1 MNRPPMA
8 QLLFDAGFDTGWA
21 LHEDTLILWEHDIDP
36 PAPLTRPTEAI
47 DEATTADAD
56 TGTSPE

>member
-8 QLLFDAGFDTGWA
+8 QLLIDAGFDTGWA
-21 LHEDTLILWEHDIDP
+21 LVDGVLILWEHDTDP
-36 PAPLTRPTEAI
+36 PAPLTRPTETTN
-47 DEATTADAD
+47 EASTTDAD